1 MHALGFF
8 SLPLAHVYYV
18 LLCGQV
24 RNFSFGLPHL
34 SGRSYRPSHSC
45 IHAHQILKN
54 MLRGGC
60 VLDLFGNC
68 CGEQDANTTNKQN
81 EKKKEVNVKGY
92 SVLHTIRNA
101 QGDFHLLVIQ
111 FSRQLIYVL
120 IANFTRVPHAAEK
133 LFFRNHE
140 SGCAAHCLSPST
152 LSSGIVSAAAD
163 LRIFCRR

>member
-1 MHALGFF
+1 MKLYISARVDCATETKIRQIIHSCNFLQKLTLFFMHALGFF
-8 SLPLAHVYYV
+8 ALPLAHVYYV

-81 EKKKEVNVKGY
+81 EKKRSECKRVQRVAYDSECAGRFPFARN
-92 SVLHTIRNA
+92 TIFAAVDLCTDR
-101 QGDFHLLVIQ
+101 QFH
-111 FSRQLIYVL
+111 S
-120 IANFTRVPHAAEK
+120 
-133 LFFRNHE
+133 
-140 SGCAAHCLSPST
+140 
-152 LSSGIVSAAAD
+152 SAA
-163 LRIFCRR
+163 RRREIVFP